1 MSKSLVRAYRAFA
14 PSLIALAFLS
24 VTTPAMAH
32 NDDAP
37 VIAELGDEAANAPL
51 IKTERLILTGD
62 NSRPDWKPVTTDIP
76 APRDITMPGEMRVSV
91 DTDRYKQGILSVRQV
106 MPITPASMAK
116 NGEMVMFFPNWLP
129 GNHAPRGEMD
139 KVADLV
145 ITVNG
150 AIVPW
155 RRDPLEV
162 HAIRF
167 TPPKGAKE
175 AVVEFD
181 FLSATSDNQGRVVAT
196 PEMLNLRW
204 MQLSFYP
211 AGYYARGIAVEASFN
226 LPDGWEAGTALSQG
240 AMDCAQAPCPNFIQL
255 ERTDYDTLVD
265 SPIFAGQYSK
275 SFKLSDSV
283 DLFVMADE
291 AKYLEATDAQIEP
304 HRALVREAKALFGSE
319 PFDQYVFLLALSDR
333 LGGIGLEHHR
343 SSENGVEPDYF
354 TAWDE
359 GPGRRNLLPHEY
371 VHSWVGKHR
380 RPVGLFSA
388 NFNVP
393 QNGELLWV
401 YEGQTQFWG
410 YVLGN
415 RSGLFSL
422 QDTLD
427 SLAIIAAG
435 MEQRTGRRWRP
446 LVDTTAD
453 PVIKARRPA
462 GWNTMQRNEDYYNE
476 GLLIWL
482 EADQIIRKETGG
494 KKSLDDFALA
504 FFGGRDGDWGVRTF
518 TYKDVVDTLNTV
530 HPYDWDN
537 FLQSRVY
544 QTTTSA
550 PLDGITL
557 GDYKLV
563 YTPNKS
569 RAIASNEK
577 RAKARTYTYSLGLS
591 VNEKGE
597 IKEVVWD
604 SPAFVSGLTIGH
616 KILTVN
622 GANFSYDNLEAAIT
636 LAATDKNPILFTAEK
651 DKVKTNY
658 SIDYSGGLVYPALE
672 KIGDGPSGL
681 EQLLEPKVRP

>member
-1 MSKSLVRAYRAFA
+1 MNQIMTRARRILA
-14 PSLIALAFLS
+14 PSVSTFAIMLA
-24 VTTPAMAH
+24 
-32 NDDAP
+32 AP
-37 VIAELGDEAANAPL
+37 VLAHGETPMDEAPEPAAA
-51 IKTERLILTGD
+51 EVLTGD
-62 NSRPDWKPVTTDIP
+62 NSRPEWKPVTTEIP
-76 APRDITMPGEMRVSV
+76 APRDIRMPGAMKVSV
-91 DTDRYKQGILSVRQV
+91 NTAGYKQGILSVQQT
-106 MPITPASMAK
+106 MPITSASIAK
-116 NGEMVMFFPNWLP
+116 NGDMVILFPNWLP

-139 KVADLV
+139 KVANLT
-145 ITVNG
+145 ISVNG
-150 AIVPW
+150 AVVPW
-155 RRDPLEV
+155 RRDPVEV

-175 AVVEFD
+175 AAIQFD

-211 AGYYARGIAVEASFN
+211 AGYYARGVAVDASYN
-226 LPDGWEAGTALSQG
+226 LPDGWQAGTALSQG
-240 AMDCAQAPCPNFIQL
+240 QMDCVMAPCPNVIQL

-275 SFKLSDSV
+275 SVKLSDTV
-283 DLFVMADE
+283 DLFIMADE
-291 AKYLEATDAQIEP
+291 PKYLAASEAQIEP
-304 HRALVREAKALFGSE
+304 HRALVREAKALFGTE
-319 PFDQYVFLLALSDR
+319 PFDRYVFLLSLSDR

-354 TAWDE
+354 TEWDE

-371 VHSWVGKHR
+371 THSWVGKHR

-435 MEQRTGRRWRP
+435 LDQRTGRRWRP

-453 PVIKARRPA
+453 PVIKARRPTA
-462 GWNTMQRNEDYYNE
+462 WNSQQRNEDYYNE

-494 KKSLDDFALA
+494 KKSLDDFARA
-504 FFGGRDGDWGVRTF
+504 FFGGKNGDWGVRTF
-518 TYKDVVDTLNTV
+518 TYKDVVDTLNDV
-530 HPYDWDN
+530 LPYDWDG
-537 FLQSRVY
+537 FLQARVY
-544 QTTTSA
+544 QPSESA
-550 PLDGITL
+550 PLNGITM
-557 GDYKLV
+557 GGYKLV
-563 YTPNKS
+563 YGPTKS

-577 RAKARTYTYSLGLS
+577 RAKARNYTYSVGLS
-591 VNEKGE
+591 VNDKGE
-597 IKEVVWD
+597 VKEVVWN
-604 SPAFVSGLTIGH
+604 SPAFASGLTIGH

-622 GANFSYDNLEAAIT
+622 DDAFNYETWEAAIAK
-636 LAATDKNPILFTAEK
+636 AAADQSPIIITAEK
-651 DKVKTNY
+651 DKAKAEY

-681 EQLLEPKVRP
+681 EALLAPKVPTQ

>member
-1 MSKSLVRAYRAFA
+1 MSTSLVRARRALA
-14 PSLIALAFLS
+14 PSFATLALLLAAPVMANEEEAPEPAAK
-24 VTTPAMAH
+24 VTT
-32 NDDAP
+32 
-37 VIAELGDEAANAPL
+37 EKFE
-51 IKTERLILTGD
+51 LTGD
-62 NSRPDWKPVTTDIP
+62 NSRPDWQPVTTQIP
-76 APRDITMPGEMRVSV
+76 APRDIVMPGAMMVRV
-91 DTDRYKQGILSVRQV
+91 DTKGYKQGILSVRQT
-106 MPITPASMAK
+106 MPVTAASIAK
-116 NGEMVMFFPNWLP
+116 NGEMVILFPNWLP
-129 GNHAPRGEMD
+129 GTHAPRGEMD
-139 KVADLV
+139 KVANLV
-145 ITVNG
+145 ITVG
-150 AIVPW
+150 GVVVPW
-155 RRDPLEV
+155 QRDPLEV

-167 TPPKGAKE
+167 SPPTEAKE
-175 AVVEFD
+175 VAITFD
-181 FLSATSDNQGRVVAT
+181 FLSATDGAQGRVVAT
-196 PEMLNLRW
+196 PEIMNLRW

-211 AGYYARGIAVEASFN
+211 AGYYARGIAVEAQFI
-226 LPDGWEAGTALSQG
+226 LPDGWQAETALRQ
-240 AMDCAQAPCPNFIQL
+240 DRVVCITTPCPNTVNL

-265 SPIFAGQYSK
+265 SPIFAGQFTK
-275 SFKLSDSV
+275 SVALSDNV
-283 DLFVMADE
+283 DLFIVADE
-291 AKYLEATDAQIEP
+291 AKYLEATEAQIEP
-304 HRALVREAKALFGSE
+304 HRALVREGKALFGSE
-319 PFDQYVFLLALSDR
+319 PFDRYSFLLSLSDR

-371 VHSWVGKHR
+371 VHSWIGKHR
-380 RPVGLFSA
+380 RPDGLFSA

-393 QNGELLWV
+393 QHGELLWV

-453 PVIKARRPA
+453 PVIKARRPV
-462 GWNTMQRNEDYYNE
+462 GWNSVQRNEDYYNE

-482 EADQIIRKETGG
+482 EADQIIRAETGG
-494 KKSLDDFALA
+494 TKSLDDFARA
-504 FFGGRDGDWGVRTF
+504 FFGGKDGDWGVRTF
-518 TYKDVVDTLNTV
+518 TYIDIVDTLNAV
-530 HPYDWDN
+530 HPYDWDA

-544 QTTTSA
+544 QPTENA
-550 PLDGITL
+550 PLKGL
-557 GDYKLV
+557 EMGGYRLV

-569 RAIASNEK
+569 RAIAGNEK
-577 RAKARTYTYSLGLS
+577 RAKSRTYTFSVGLS

-604 SPAFVSGLTIGH
+604 SPAFVSGLSIGH

-622 GANFSYDNLEAAIT
+622 GIAFTYDAWESAIATAA
-636 LAATDKNPILFTAEK
+636 ADKKPILITAEK
-651 DKVKTNY
+651 EKAKADF
-658 SIDYSGGLVYPALE
+658 SIDYSGGLLYPALE

-681 EQLLEPKVRP
+681 EALLAPKVPAQ

>member
-1 MSKSLVRAYRAFA
+1 MTTTFVRAVRAFA
-14 PSLIALAFLS
+14 PSIATLAMMFA
-24 VTTPAMAH
+24 VPAMA
-32 NDDAP
+32 NEEETPAP
-37 VIAELGDEAANAPL
+37 EPAA
-51 IKTERLILTGD
+51 KEVLTGD
-62 NSRPDWKPVTTDIP
+62 NSRPSWQPLTTDIP
-76 APRDITMPGEMRVSV
+76 APKDVIMPGAMTVHV
-91 DTDRYKQGILSVRQV
+91 DTQGHKQGILSVRQT
-106 MPITPASMAK
+106 MPVTTNSFSK
-116 NGEMVMFFPNWLP
+116 NGEMVILFPNWLP

-139 KVADLV
+139 KVAGLV
-145 ITVNG
+145 ITG
-150 AIVPW
+150 ADGTVIPW

-175 AVVEFD
+175 VGIAFTFV
-181 FLSATSDNQGRVVAT
+181 SATDSAQGRVVAT
-196 PEMLNLRW
+196 PEILNLRW

-211 AGYYARGIAVEASFN
+211 AGYYARGVAVDASFN
-226 LPDGWEAGTALSQG
+226 LPDGWTAGTALSQG
-240 AMDCAQAPCPNFIQL
+240 QLNCIQAPCPNRVQL

-265 SPIFAGQYSK
+265 SPIFAGQHSK
-275 SFKLSDSV
+275 LVPLSDNV
-283 DLFVMADE
+283 DLFIVADE
-291 AKYLEATDAQIEP
+291 PKYLEATDAQIEP

-319 PFDQYVFLLALSDR
+319 PFDQYTFLFSLSDR

-427 SLAIIAAG
+427 SLALIAAG
-435 MEQRTGRRWRP
+435 LEQRTGRRWRP

-462 GWNTMQRNEDYYNE
+462 GWANQQRNEDYYNE

-482 EADQIIRKETGG
+482 EADQIIRKETAGA
-494 KKSLDDFALA
+494 KSLDDFARA

-518 TYKDVVDTLNTV
+518 TYKDVVDTLNAV
-530 HPYDWDN
+530 HPYDWDG

-550 PLDGITL
+550 PMNGISI
-557 GDYKLV
+557 GGYKLV
-563 YTPNKS
+563 YGPTKS

-577 RAKARTYTYSLGLS
+577 RAKARNYTYSIGLS
-591 VNEKGE
+591 VNDKGE

-622 GANFSYDNLEAAIT
+622 GQPFTYAVLESAIGAA
-636 LAATDKNPILFTAEK
+636 AVDKKPILITAEK
-651 DKVKTNY
+651 DKAKVEY

-681 EQLLEPKVRP
+681 EALLAPKVPEK